1 MIFASGKEKL
11 GLNSDVEVEIVTEDG
26 TEVEED
32 IFGELPPSTIFTI
45 KDKVVTPENTRNED
59 IETIQKGIL
68 TNSFLLFLLFY
79 NYVLNITK
87 MIVFICLKIM
97 YLSHENFNKLL

>member
-26 TEVEED
+26 TEVDED
-32 IFGELPPSTIFTI
+32 IFGELPPSTIFI
-45 KDKVVTPENTRNED
+45 LKDKVATLEDTGNED

-68 TNSFLLFLLFY
+68 TNSFLFLTY
-79 NYVLNITK
+79 NYVIEYYKNDC
-87 MIVFICLKIM
+87 F
-97 YLSHENFNKLL
+97 YLFKN

>member
-26 TEVEED
+26 TEVDED
-32 IFGELPPSTIFTI
+32 IFGELPPSTIFI
-45 KDKVVTPENTRNED
+45 LKGKVATPEDTGNED

-68 TNSFLLFLLFY
+68 TNSFLFLTY
-79 NYVLNITK
+79 NYVIEYYKNDC
-87 MIVFICLKIM
+87 F
-97 YLSHENFNKLL
+97 YLFKN

>member
-26 TEVEED
+26 TEVDED
-32 IFGELPPSTIFTI
+32 IFGELPPSTIFI
-45 KDKVVTPENTRNED
+45 LKDKVATPEDTGNED

-68 TNSFLLFLLFY
+68 TNSFLFLTH
-79 NYVLNITK
+79 NYVIEYYKNDC
-87 MIVFICLKIM
+87 F
-97 YLSHENFNKLL
+97 YLFKN